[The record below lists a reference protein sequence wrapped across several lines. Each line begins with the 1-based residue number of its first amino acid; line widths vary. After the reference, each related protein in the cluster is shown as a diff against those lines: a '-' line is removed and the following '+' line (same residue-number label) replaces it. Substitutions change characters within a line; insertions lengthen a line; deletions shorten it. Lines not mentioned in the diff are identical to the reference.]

1 MNVELQLA
9 LDTLDND
16 RALQVASDVADIVD
30 RIEVGTPFL
39 LKYGIRAIVAMRNAL
54 PSAFIVADCKIM
66 DCGRVVA
73 ERAFEA
79 GADSVIVQA
88 GAARATLEAVC
99 DTASRMNRQV
109 MVDGLGIYNVRAL
122 AAKIH
127 SLPFSHVVI
136 HSGLDEQKVD
146 STLPVGAVEEA
157 KRTIG
162 LPPIAVAGG
171 ISPSNIRDLLPLTG
185 IELIIVGGA
194 ISNSTAPR
202 SAAMELLALAGIHD
216 TSGSSAD
223 AETIDVR

>member
-1 MNVELQLA
+1 VSIELQLA
-9 LDTLDND
+9 LDVLDKD
-16 RALQVASDVADIVD
+16 RAVRVASDVADIVD

-39 LKYGIRAIVAMRNAL
+39 LRYGIRAIAAIRNAL

-109 MVDGLGIYNVRAL
+109 MVDGLGIYDVRAL
-122 AAKIH
+122 ASKIH
-127 SLPFSHVVI
+127 GFPFSHVVI

-146 STLPVGAVEEA
+146 STLPVRAVEEA
-157 KRTIG
+157 RRTAG

-185 IELIIVGGA
+185 IQLIIVGAA
-194 ISNSTAPR
+194 ISNSATPR
-202 SAAMELLALAGIHD
+202 SVATELFALAGIYD
-216 TSGSSAD
+216 TSGSSTGARITD
-223 AETIDVR
+223 AG